1 MPGHS
6 ADYEDLYSIGDLDDE
21 ELHDLIVQELSEY
34 PELDPD
40 LLDIQVEDGFVTLAG
55 RVGSEAEVQEIEQ
68 VIGDVLGIANYSNEV
83 VVDELV
89 RVEQSEAADEAVAE
103 DREVEAQTGEEGE
116 LTDAQADHLIEDLPG
131 QLYGTHNV
139 QAAIS
144 RGEAYEPPD
153 RPVQEGSWSE
163 ENR

>member
-1 MPGHS
+1 MPDHS
-6 ADYEDLYSIGDLDDE
+6 HDYEDLYSIGDLDDD
-21 ELHDLIVQELSEY
+21 ELHDLILQQLSEY

-55 RVGSEAEVQEIEQ
+55 RVGSEAELQEIEQ
-68 VIGDVLGIANYSNEV
+68 VVADVLGIANYSNEV
-83 VVDELV
+83 LVDELV
-89 RVEQSEAADEAVAE
+89 RAEQNEAADVSVAE
-103 DREVEAQTGEEGE
+103 DREVDAQIGEEGE
-116 LTDAQADHLIEDLPG
+116 ATDPQADHLIEDLPG
-131 QLYGTHNV
+131 RLYGTHNV

-163 ENR
+163 ENH

>member
-1 MPGHS
+1 MPDHDE
-6 ADYEDLYSIGDLDDE
+6 DYEDLYSLGDLDDE
-21 ELHDLIVQELSEY
+21 ELHELILQELEEY

-40 LLDIQVEDGFVTLAG
+40 LLDIQVEDGFVTITG
-55 RVGSEAEVQEIEQ
+55 RVGSEAELQEIEQ
-68 VIGDVLGIANYSNEV
+68 IVSDVLGIANYSNEV

-89 RVEQSEAADEAVAE
+89 RGTSSEAADEAAAE
-103 DREVEAQTGEEGE
+103 DAEVEAQLGEEGE

-131 QLYGTHNV
+131 ELYGTHHV

-163 ENR
+163 EKH